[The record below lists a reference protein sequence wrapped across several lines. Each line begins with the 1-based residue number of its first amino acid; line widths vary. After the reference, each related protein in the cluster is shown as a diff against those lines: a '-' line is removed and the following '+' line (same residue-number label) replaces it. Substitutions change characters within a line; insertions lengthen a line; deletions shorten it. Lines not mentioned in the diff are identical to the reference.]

1 MDNQKKC
8 PQCGEMIDADSRYCD
23 QCGAMMYLCP
33 EHLIFGKGQGKRC
46 GQCGK
51 ELVAADQ
58 LDKQQPQGP
67 VQQPVEPAQ
76 PELPRTGTYT
86 PPAMPVDLY
95 CAAMH
100 ITIPLI
106 QGAVIGRTTGNYVG
120 QLGQC
125 IYISGTHASLGQ
137 DAAGW
142 TITDL
147 GSRNGT
153 KVNGVACVPHQPA
166 RINVGNIVR
175 IANFYDFVV
184 R

>member
-1 MDNQKKC
+1 MPAVRGDDRRRQ
-8 PQCGEMIDADSRYCD
+8 PILRPVRRDDVPVSRALD
-23 QCGAMMYLCP
+23 IRQGARKALRP
-33 EHLIFGKGQGKRC
+33 VRQGTRSRR
-46 GQCGK
+46 
-51 ELVAADQ
+51 
-58 LDKQQPQGP
+58 QPQGP

-106 QGAVIGRTTGNYVG
+106 QGAVIGRTTGNYTA

>member
-33 EHLIFGKGQGKRC
+33 EHLIFGKGHGKRC

-76 PELPRTGTYT
+76 PEQPRTGTYT

-95 CAAMH
+95 CAAMN

-106 QGAVIGRTTGNYVG
+106 HGAVIGRTNGNYTAL
-120 QLGQC
+120 LGQC

-153 KVNGVACVPHQPA
+153 KVNGVECVPHQPA

>member
-76 PELPRTGTYT
+76 PEQPEQQAAAWREPVQMQAVREPGG
-86 PPAMPVDLY
+86 PAE
-95 CAAMH
+95 
-100 ITIPLI
+100 
-106 QGAVIGRTTGNYVG
+106 AVP
-120 QLGQC
+120 
-125 IYISGTHASLGQ
+125 
-137 DAAGW
+137 DAAILWSGRC
-142 TITDL
+142 
-147 GSRNGT
+147 GSL
-153 KVNGVACVPHQPA
+153 HLHIQ
-166 RINVGNIVR
+166 VR
-175 IANFYDFVV
+175 
-184 R
+184 

>member
-33 EHLIFGKGQGKRC
+33 DHLIFGKGQGKRC

-58 LDKQQPQGP
+58 LDKQ
-67 VQQPVEPAQ
+67 PVEPAQ
-76 PELPRTGTYT
+76 PEQLRTGTYT
-86 PPAMPVDLY
+86 PPTMPVDLY
-95 CAAMH
+95 CAAMN

-106 QGAVIGRTTGNYVG
+106 HGAVIGRTNGNYTA

-137 DAAGW
+137 DVAGW

-153 KVNGVACVPHQPA
+153 KVNGVACVPHQPV
-166 RINVGNIVR
+166 RIKVGNIVR

>member
-1 MDNQKKC
+1 MD
-8 PQCGEMIDADSRYCD
+8 IR
-23 QCGAMMYLCP
+23 
-33 EHLIFGKGQGKRC
+33 IR
-46 GQCGK
+46 
-51 ELVAADQ
+51 
-58 LDKQQPQGP
+58 
-67 VQQPVEPAQ
+67 
-76 PELPRTGTYT
+76 R
-86 PPAMPVDLY
+86 
-95 CAAMH
+95 
-100 ITIPLI
+100 I
-106 QGAVIGRTTGNYVG
+106 QGAGIVRTTGNYVG
-120 QLGQC
+120 QLGEC

>member
-8 PQCGEMIDADSRYCD
+8 PQCGEMIDSDSRYCD

-58 LDKQQPQGP
+58 LDKQ
-67 VQQPVEPAQ
+67 PVEREPQ
-76 PELPRTGTYT
+76 EQPRTGTYT

-95 CAAMH
+95 CAAMN
-100 ITIPLI
+100 ITIPLVP
-106 QGAVIGRTTGNYVG
+106 GAVIGRTTGNYVG

-125 IYISGTHASLGQ
+125 IYISGTHASLSQ

-153 KVNGVACVPHQPA
+153 KVNGVACVPHQPV
-166 RINVGNIVR
+166 RINVENIVR